1 MVPSC
6 PPKAK
11 QESSSHW
18 LASLQIDVLTC
29 APLRGDLQHQEQVLG
44 ARPQVGC
51 SKALRGKGRQSRQQ
65 PDDRPPDLAVPVVPI
80 AEHRLNSLAVARQHE
95 LP

>member
-44 ARPQVGC
+44 AR
-51 SKALRGKGRQSRQQ
+51 QQ